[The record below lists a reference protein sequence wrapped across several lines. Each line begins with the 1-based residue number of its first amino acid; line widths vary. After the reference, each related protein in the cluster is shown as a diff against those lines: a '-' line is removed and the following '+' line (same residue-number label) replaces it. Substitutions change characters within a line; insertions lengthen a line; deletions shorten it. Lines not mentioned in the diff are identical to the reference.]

1 MKGVQIR
8 LLFRATLKWNTSI
21 FMHPIYKGSLFCKY
35 YSIHFFNCLLV
46 LKCLYITSEKQL
58 LMTFCFYYIYQFYL
72 FFCSIFSLNK
82 YFWLTLQA
90 CLNAIYNFKALHSL
104 FHASLCWWECALMSV
119 SSSYCTNVLFSPV
132 GSCIFLLPHLSFRG
146 VGGCSQIF
154 KTKQEIAVTA
164 DRFTGQS
171 GHLNRDASFHYQHD
185 MCNFEV
191 MSTIIHNPQEL

>member
-1 MKGVQIR
+1 
-8 LLFRATLKWNTSI
+8 
-21 FMHPIYKGSLFCKY
+21 
-35 YSIHFFNCLLV
+35 
-46 LKCLYITSEKQL
+46 
-58 LMTFCFYYIYQFYL
+58 
-72 FFCSIFSLNK
+72 
-82 YFWLTLQA
+82 
-90 CLNAIYNFKALHSL
+90 
-104 FHASLCWWECALMSV
+104 MSV
-119 SSSYCTNVLFSPV
+119 SSSYCTNILFSPV